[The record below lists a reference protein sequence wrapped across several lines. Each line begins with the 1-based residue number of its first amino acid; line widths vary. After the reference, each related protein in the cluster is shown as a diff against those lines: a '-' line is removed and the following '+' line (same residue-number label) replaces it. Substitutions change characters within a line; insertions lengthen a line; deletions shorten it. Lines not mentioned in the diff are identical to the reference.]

1 MHFLKRKKELK
12 TLFNQEIDLHKAC
25 FQHDMAYGKHKDLTK
40 RTKSDKVLRDKV
52 FGIGSTPIYD
62 GYQRGFAS
70 MVYKVFDKNSKGSG
84 IKSLPNQQLADEL
97 HKPIIEKINKRRV
110 YFSVK
115 DNIWGVDLADMQSIS
130 KYNKGIRYLLC
141 AIDVFSKYAWV
152 VPLKDKNSI
161 TIADACQIILND

>member
-1 MHFLKRKKELK
+1 
-12 TLFNQEIDLHKAC
+12 
-25 FQHDMAYGKHKDLTK
+25 MAYGKHKDLTK

-52 FGIGSTPIYD
+52 FGIGSSPIYD

-97 HKPIIEKINKRRV
+97 HKPIIKKINKRRV

-115 DNIWGVDLADMQSIS
+115 DNIWGVDLADMHQ
-130 KYNKGIRYLLC
+130 
-141 AIDVFSKYAWV
+141 
-152 VPLKDKNSI
+152 
-161 TIADACQIILND
+161 